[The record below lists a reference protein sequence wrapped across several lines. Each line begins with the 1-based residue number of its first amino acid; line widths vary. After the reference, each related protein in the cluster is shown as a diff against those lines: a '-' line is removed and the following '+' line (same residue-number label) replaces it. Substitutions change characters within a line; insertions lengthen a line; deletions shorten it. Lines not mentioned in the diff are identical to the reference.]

1 LLTTALAK
9 TACLCTLLAL
19 RFPHL
24 EVYAASMAQA
34 AAVDTVLAI
43 HHAWN
48 TKTLPHDLIDLKYY
62 SGAQSEVV

>member
-1 LLTTALAK
+1 
-9 TACLCTLLAL
+9 
-19 RFPHL
+19 
-24 EVYAASMAQA
+24 MAQA